1 MFMDMEIP
9 DFQSRSNDS
18 KNESNN
24 FIYSECLWGHV
35 QVTICAPFFLPPTS
49 GPQLQMLQN
58 KASSESPIC
67 GVFKRGE

>member
-1 MFMDMEIP
+1 M
-9 DFQSRSNDS
+9 S
-18 KNESNN
+18 
-24 FIYSECLWGHV
+24 LG
-35 QVTICAPFFLPPTS
+35 TCAGDYLCAFFFFFLPPTS